1 MNLKR
6 KSSFY
11 SLPPDKL
18 RWRCPPEKI
27 PFEST
32 EDCSP
37 CDEIIGQDRA
47 IKAIQ
52 TGLEVKSVG
61 YNIFI
66 TGMVGTGRTTAIK
79 QLLEKLQKMEKEKA
93 LPPDLLYVNNFKNPD
108 EPILLQ
114 FPAGQG
120 RLFRQAMT
128 NLIEMITANIPEL
141 LKSRYYTER
150 KEAIVEAQQKKQRE
164 ILERFEA
171 QVAEEGFSVIQVQM
185 GLFVKPDL
193 VPLIE
198 GRPVSFTKLE
208 ALVREKK
215 FSAEELE
222 KLKKKYEALS
232 AELEKIFEELRE
244 IEEETRNLLKNWDA
258 EAIAP
263 IISGAI
269 NEIRTHFP
277 YSGVEDYLTEVE
289 KSLMANLDLFKEQK
303 KEERERESGDPFL
316 PYRVN
321 LLVDNAELKEP
332 PVIIETNPTYS
343 NLFGS
348 IEVSLTRTGLW
359 QTDFTKIKAGSFV
372 KANGG
377 YLVMNALDAIIEPGV
392 WTTLK
397 RSLRYQQLEIQNYP
411 PLLLISTTRLKPQPI
426 PCQVKVV
433 MIGDAPLYDLLYYL
447 DEDFKKIFKVKAEFD
462 SEMLKTDKAII
473 DYARFIRK
481 IVDEDKLLPFDRE
494 GIAAVIEYGVRLAG
508 RQKKMST
515 RFHILADVIREADFW
530 ARKEGS
536 HFVTRHHVDKAIEE
550 RFERISLIEDKI
562 QEMIEDGLL
571 LIDTQGEVIG
581 QVNGLAVYQLGEFA
595 FGKPTRITARTAV
608 GRGGVINIEREAALG
623 GAVYNKGVLILSG
636 YLMGKYAQDKPFS
649 LTATVTFEQSYT
661 GVDGDSASSTEV
673 YAILSSL
680 AKLPLRQD
688 IAVTGSLNQKGEIQ
702 PIGGVNEKI
711 EGFFDV
717 CRAKGLTGTQGVIIP
732 HQNVQNLMLRRDVI
746 EAVEKG
752 LFHIYPIKTIDEG
765 IEILTGVEAGQM
777 REDGTF
783 EEGTV
788 NYLVDREL
796 RRLAESWRAFAG
808 EKTS

>member
-6 KSSFY
+6 KTNFP
-11 SLPPDKL
+11 SLPPEKL
-18 RWRCPPEKI
+18 RWRCPLEKI
-27 PFEST
+27 PFET
-32 EDCSP
+32 TADCTP

-79 QLLEKLQKMEKEKA
+79 QLLERLEKMDKDRTI
-93 LPPDLLYVNNFKNPD
+93 PPDLLYVNNFKNPD
-108 EPILLQ
+108 EPVLLQ
-114 FPAGQG
+114 MPAGQG
-120 RLFRQAMT
+120 RLFKQAMS
-128 NLIEMITANIPEL
+128 NLIDMLSTNIPEL
-141 LKSRYYTER
+141 LKSNYYTER
-150 KEAIVEAQQKKQRE
+150 KEAIIEAQQRKQKE

-171 QVAEEGFSVIQVQM
+171 HVAEQGFSVIQVQM

-193 VPLIE
+193 VPLIDD
-198 GRPVSFTKLE
+198 RPVPFNKLE

-222 KLKKKYEALS
+222 ELKKRYESLS
-232 AELEKIFEELRE
+232 AELEKIFERLRE
-244 IEEETRNLLKNWDA
+244 IEEETRNLLKQWDA

-269 NEIRTHFP
+269 AEIRSHFP
-277 YSGVEDYLTEVE
+277 FSGVEEYLTEVE

-303 KEERERESGDPFL
+303 KEEKEKEIGDPFL

-321 LLVDNAELKEP
+321 LFVDNAELKGA

-348 IEVSLTRTGLW
+348 IEVSLTRSGLW
-359 QTDFTKIKAGSFV
+359 QTDFTKIKAGSLA

-377 YLVMNALDAIIEPGV
+377 YLVMNALDALIEPGV

-397 RSLRYQQLEIQNYP
+397 RSLRNQQLEIQNYP
-411 PLLLISTTRLKPQPI
+411 PLLIISPTRLKPQPV
-426 PCQVKVV
+426 PCRAKVV

-447 DEDFKKIFKVKAEFD
+447 DENFKKIFKVKAEFD

-481 IVDEDKLLPFDRE
+481 ICDEDKLMPFDRE

-530 ARKEGS
+530 ARKEES
-536 HFVTRHHVDKAIEE
+536 KIVTRHHVEKAIEE

-562 QEMIEDGLL
+562 QELIEDGLL
-571 LIDTQGEVIG
+571 LIETQGEVIG
-581 QVNGLAVYQLGEFA
+581 QVNGLSVYQLGEFA

-649 LTATVTFEQSYT
+649 LTATITFEQSYSS
-661 GVDGDSASSTEV
+661 VDGDSASSTEV

-680 AKLPLRQD
+680 SKLPLRQD

-732 HQNVQNLMLRRDVI
+732 HQNIQNLMLRRDVV

-777 REDGTF
+777 KEDGTF

-788 NYLVDREL
+788 NYLVDQEL
-796 RRLAESWRAFAG
+796 RRLAESWRSFAG
-808 EKTS
+808 EKTT

>member
-1 MNLKR
+1 MLKR
-6 KSSFY
+6 KNQFVT
-11 SLPPDKL
+11 LPPAKL
-18 RWRCPPEKI
+18 RWRCPPERI
-27 PFEST
+27 PFETT
-32 EDCSP
+32 EECSP
-37 CDEIIGQDRA
+37 CEEIIGQDRA
-47 IKAIQ
+47 IRAIQ

-79 QLLEKLQKMEKEKA
+79 QLLEKLEKEKTIPA
-93 LPPDLLYVNNFKNPD
+93 DLLYVNNFKTPD
-108 EPILLQ
+108 EPTLLQ
-114 FPAGQG
+114 LPAGQG
-120 RLFRQAMT
+120 RLFKQAME
-128 NLIEMITANIPEL
+128 NLIEMLSVNIPEL
-141 LKSRYYTER
+141 LKSKYYTER
-150 KEAIVEAQQKKQRE
+150 KEAIVEAQQRKQKE

-171 QVAEEGFSVIQVQM
+171 QVAAEGFSVIQVQM

-198 GRPVSFTKLE
+198 GHPISFSKLE
-208 ALVREKK
+208 GLVREKK
-215 FSAEELE
+215 LPAEELE
-222 KLKKKYEALS
+222 KLKAKYEALA
-232 AELEKIFEELRE
+232 AELEKIFEQLRE
-244 IEEETRNLLKNWDA
+244 IEEETRTLLKNWDA
-258 EAIAP
+258 EAITP
-263 IISGAI
+263 IISGAV
-269 NEIRTHFP
+269 NEMRSRFP
-277 YSGVEDYLTEVE
+277 HPVVADYLGEVE
-289 KSLMANLDLFKEQK
+289 KSLLANLELFKNQK
-303 KEERERESGDPFL
+303 REEKEKEMGDPFL

-321 LLVDNAELKEP
+321 LLVDNAELESA
-332 PVIIETNPTYS
+332 PVVIETNPTYA

-348 IEVSLTRTGLW
+348 IEAVLTRTGLW
-359 QTDFTKIKAGSFV
+359 QTDFTRIKAGSFL

-397 RSLRYQQLEIQNYP
+397 RSLKNQQLEIQNYP
-411 PLLLISTTRLKPQPI
+411 ALLLISTTRLKPQPV

-462 SEMLKTDKAII
+462 SEMLKTDKAIV

-481 IVDEDKLLPFDRE
+481 ISDEDKLLPFDRE

-515 RFHILADVIREADFW
+515 RFHILADVIREANYW
-530 ARKEGS
+530 AKKENS
-536 HFVTRHHVDKAIEE
+536 SLVSRQHVEKAVEE
-550 RFERISLIEDKI
+550 RFERVSLIEDKI
-562 QEMIEDGLL
+562 QELIEDGII
-571 LIDTQGEVIG
+571 LIDTQGEVVG

-608 GRGGVINIEREAALG
+608 GRGGVVNIEREAALG
-623 GAVYNKGVLILSG
+623 GATYNKGVLILSG

-649 LTATVTFEQSYT
+649 LTASITFEQSYA

-680 AKLPLRQD
+680 SKLPLRQD

-717 CRAKGLTGTQGVIIP
+717 CKAKGLTGTQGVIIP
-732 HQNVQNLMLRRDVI
+732 HQNVQNLMLRQDVI

-752 LFHIYPIKTIDEG
+752 LFHIYPVKTIDEG
-765 IEILTGVEAGQM
+765 IEILTGVEAGEM
-777 REDGTF
+777 KADGTF
-783 EEGTV
+783 EPGTV
-788 NYLVDREL
+788 NYLVDQEL
-796 RRLAESWRAFAG
+796 HRLAQSWKAFSGPSEA
-808 EKTS
+808 EK